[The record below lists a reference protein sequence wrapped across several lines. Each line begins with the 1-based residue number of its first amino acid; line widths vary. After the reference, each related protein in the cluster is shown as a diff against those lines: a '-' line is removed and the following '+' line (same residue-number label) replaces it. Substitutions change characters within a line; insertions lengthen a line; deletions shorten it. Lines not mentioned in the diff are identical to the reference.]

1 MSSSATP
8 TLFDDDRHASFAC
21 GGRWRMTT
29 RGEPTAASSATARL
43 ASDAEA
49 NRAAEERAAPL
60 FAGDDERGSR
70 FAREPR

>member
-21 GGRWRMTT
+21 GGRWMTT
-29 RGEPTAASSATARL
+29 RGEPTAASSATVRFT
-43 ASDAEA
+43 SDPEA

-60 FAGDDERGSR
+60 FASDDERGSR